1 LLRFLRLLKYFVL
14 HVHDTFVGPERAVVN
29 RLVRAG
35 RLTIGPHTHAYSLP
49 RIKHFTHDET
59 KLYLGDY
66 SSLSTDAIVMLGGK
80 HAVDAVTT
88 YPHRILWNME
98 GAGTDGFPM
107 PSKDTFIGAD
117 VWLCDG
123 AIVLTGVRI
132 GHGAIV
138 AAGAVV
144 TKDVPDYAIVGGA
157 PATVIGYRFPEDQ
170 RKELLE
176 IAWWDWPEDE
186 VRTAVPL
193 LAGKDAAA
201 FIAYAHE
208 RIRAG
213 KVPGHGGSEG
223 AQAPLRQ

>member
-1 LLRFLRLLKYFVL
+1 MITFLRLLKHAFL
-14 HVHDTFVGPERAVVN
+14 RMHDNFVGPERAEAR
-29 RLVRAG
+29 RLIRAG
-35 RLTIGPHTHAYSLP
+35 RLTVGPHTLAYSLP
-49 RIKHFTHDET
+49 RIKHFIHDET

-66 SSLSTDAIVMLGGK
+66 SSLSADALVMLGGK
-80 HAVDAVTT
+80 HATDAVTT

-123 AIVLTGVRI
+123 AIVLTGLRI

-144 TKDVPDYAIVGGA
+144 TKDVPDYAIVGGS
-157 PATVIGYRFPEDQ
+157 PAKVIGYRFPEDQ

-176 IAWWDWPEDE
+176 IAWWEWPEDE
-186 VRTAVPL
+186 VRAAVPL
-193 LAGKDAAA
+193 LAGKDASA
-201 FIAYAHE
+201 FIAYARE
-208 RIRAG
+208 RDATG
-213 KVPGHGGSEG
+213 
-223 AQAPLRQ
+223 RQLA